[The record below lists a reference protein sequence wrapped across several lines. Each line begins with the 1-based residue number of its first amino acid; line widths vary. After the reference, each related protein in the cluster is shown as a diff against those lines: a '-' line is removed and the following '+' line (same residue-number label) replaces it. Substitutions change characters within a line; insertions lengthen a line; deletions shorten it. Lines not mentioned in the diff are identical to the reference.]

1 MRNRVKK
8 QESFIRRI
16 GIKAL
21 ALSIICMTA
30 MTAGC
35 AASHKSSAGRTA
47 NASDRPAAASDADFD
62 VLEFNMLE
70 EEFSNQSIPV
80 IDPIE
85 PWNRLMYH
93 VNDGLY
99 FWILKPAAQGY
110 KAVVPEPG
118 RIGIRN
124 FFHNL
129 ATPVRFVGCLLQGKG
144 HSAGAELHRFAINTT
159 VGVLGFG
166 DPALDRWKI
175 EPATE
180 DMGQTLAVHGMGNG
194 FYIVWPL
201 LGPSSA
207 RDSVGMAGDLFLNP
221 VYYVKPAETAIGIS
235 TVNVTNKTSFHI
247 GEYEDFKAAAIDP
260 YIAMREAYIQ
270 YRQKQFQ
277 K

>member
-1 MRNRVKK
+1 MKLY
-8 QESFIRRI
+8 ILI
-16 GIKAL
+16 A
-21 ALSIICMTA
+21 ICLLIAVT
-30 MTAGC
+30 GC
-35 AASHKSSAGRTA
+35 ATAPRGNPRSQVASTVDA
-47 NASDRPAAASDADFD
+47 NSPGKADFD

-70 EEFSNQSIPV
+70 EEFSNQAIIIV
-80 IDPIE
+80 DPIE

-99 FWILKPAAQGY
+99 FWVLKPVAQGY

-118 RIGIRN
+118 RVGILN

-129 ATPVRFVGCLLQGKG
+129 TTPIRLVSCLLQGKG
-144 HSAGAELHRFAINTT
+144 HSAGTELDRFAINTT

-166 DPALDRWKI
+166 DPALDKWKI
-175 EPATE
+175 EPAAE
-180 DMGQTLAVHGMGNG
+180 DLGQTLAVYGIGNG

-221 VYYVKPAETAIGIS
+221 VHYVKPVEAAVGIS
-235 TVNVTNKTSFHI
+235 AVNVTNKTSFHI

-260 YIAMREAYIQ
+260 YIAMRDAYIQ
-270 YRQKQFQ
+270 YRNKQIQK
-277 K
+277 